1 MMSTNENNPLAPW
14 LSQLPYE
21 WGCYRL
27 DYVANVLFSNVDK
40 HTLDDETP
48 VRLCNYVDV
57 YKKNLITNSIDFMEA
72 TAEPREISKFQI
84 KQGDVLATKDSETSD
99 DIAIPALVAEELP
112 GVLCGYHLAL
122 IRPRSRRI
130 SGAFLY
136 WLHESKP
143 FRAQYEAKAVG
154 VTRFGLSQHTFRELL
169 M

>member
-1 MMSTNENNPLAPW
+1 MMSANENNPLAPW

-84 KQGDVLATKDSETSD
+84 KQGDVLATK
-99 DIAIPALVAEELP
+99 
-112 GVLCGYHLAL
+112 
-122 IRPRSRRI
+122 
-130 SGAFLY
+130 
-136 WLHESKP
+136 
-143 FRAQYEAKAVG
+143 
-154 VTRFGLSQHTFRELL
+154 
-169 M
+169 